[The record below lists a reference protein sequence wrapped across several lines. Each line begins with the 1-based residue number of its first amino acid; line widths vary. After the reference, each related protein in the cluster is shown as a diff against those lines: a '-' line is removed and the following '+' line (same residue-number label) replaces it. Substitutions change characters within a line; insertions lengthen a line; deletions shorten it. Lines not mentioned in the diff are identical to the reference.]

1 MVRMLLRNALPYIR
15 KNDEMISDLD
25 LSNAVIS
32 TADALELEQVPICRL
47 RVCDEEKYLYTER
60 Y

>member
-1 MVRMLLRNALPYIR
+1 MLCAECAHNMVRMLLRNALPYIR

-32 TADALELEQVPICRL
+32 TADALELEQVPICKSL
-47 RVCDEEKYLYTER
+47 
-60 Y
+60 